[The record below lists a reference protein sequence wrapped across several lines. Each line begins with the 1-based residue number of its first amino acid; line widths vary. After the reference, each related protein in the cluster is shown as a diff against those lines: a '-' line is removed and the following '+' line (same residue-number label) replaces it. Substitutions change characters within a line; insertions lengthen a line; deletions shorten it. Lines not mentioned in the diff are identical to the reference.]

1 MGCKDFSLAN
11 DLAGK
16 EPKKLKELQSLF
28 MSEAKKYSVLPIDDR
43 TIERFD
49 AQIAGR
55 PELMGDRTSLTL
67 YEGMTGIMENA
78 FINVKNRSSTITA
91 ELDIPKA
98 GANGVILAQGGRFGG
113 WGAYLKDGKPSYT
126 YNWVGLRQY
135 TVSAPQPLPVGKVT
149 VVFDFAY
156 DACPAPCV
164 SGGRGLGGV
173 ETISVNGQKV
183 AEGRIEQTQANV
195 FSLDD
200 ATDVG
205 VDEGTP
211 VSSGYLERSN
221 AFTGHIEK
229 VTVQVK

>member
-1 MGCKDFSLAN
+1 MAN
-11 DLAGK
+11 DLAAM
-16 EPKKLKELQSLF
+16 EPKKLKELQAIF

-43 TIERFD
+43 TLERFD

-55 PELMGDRTSLTL
+55 PDLMGNRTSLTV

-91 ELDIPKA
+91 ELDISEG

-113 WGAYLKDGKPSYT
+113 WSAYLKDGKPSYT

-135 TVSAPQPLPVGKVT
+135 TVSAPQSLPVGKAT

-156 DACPAPCV
+156 DACPPPCAN
-164 SGGRGLGGV
+164 GGRGLGGV
-173 ETISVNGQKV
+173 ETISVNGQKL
-183 AEGRIEQTQANV
+183 AEGRIGQTQANV

-211 VSSGYLERSN
+211 VSMDYPERGN
-221 AFTGHIEK
+221 AFTGKIER